1 MRLNKYISHNTKYS
15 RREADAL
22 IEAGEVTLDKRT
34 IKDFGYEVTEEDRI
48 YVKGQAIKVSNE
60 LTIIVY
66 NKPKGVLVTKKD
78 DRGRA
83 TIYHKLSGKY
93 RHFISV
99 GRLDYASEGLL
110 LLTDSPEV
118 ATALLESGLDRTY
131 NIKIDK
137 PVTEAMITAMKEG
150 LVLEDARAGAH
161 EKSKIYSME
170 FAPFTAFELRHE
182 GQSFTKLRVTISEGK
197 NRELRRFFAHFDA
210 KVLDLKR
217 VAFGG
222 IELNNLPENK
232 TRYFTRREYDDV
244 HQFMKRRKANAIA
257 EVKNEENHRKQEFK
271 NKREQEKLA
280 RKQEA
285 EKTAGTKKPFG
296 DKKNATENKKS
307 LPSKKKFVP
316 QKKKK

>member
-15 RREADAL
+15 RREADTL
-22 IEAGEVTLDKRT
+22 IEAGEVTLNK
-34 IKDFGYEVTEEDRI
+34 KPLKEFGYEVEEDDHI
-48 YVKGQAIKVSNE
+48 FVKGKAVKVTNE

-83 TIYHKLSGKY
+83 TIYHKLPGKY
-93 RHFISV
+93 RHFTPV

-110 LLTDSPEV
+110 LLTDDVEV
-118 ATALLESGLDRTY
+118 ATALMESGLDRTY
-131 NIKIDK
+131 NLKIDK
-137 PVTEAMITAMKEG
+137 PVTPAMIEAMKEG
-150 LVLEDARAGAH
+150 LVLDDARAGAH

-170 FAPFTAFELRHE
+170 FAPFAHFEVRSE
-182 GQSFTKLRVTISEGK
+182 GKNFTKLRVTITEGK
-197 NRELRRFFAHFDA
+197 NRELRRFFAHFEA

-244 HQFMKRRKANAIA
+244 HKFMKRYRTNKVSA
-257 EVKNEENHRKQEFK
+257 VKNELNAKKQEEDNKYIKEKEK
-271 NKREQEKLA
+271 NK
-280 RKQEA
+280 
-285 EKTAGTKKPFG
+285 
-296 DKKNATENKKS
+296 
-307 LPSKKKFVP
+307 KF
-316 QKKKK
+316 KYKD

>member
-15 RREADAL
+15 RREADSL
-22 IEAGEVTLDKRT
+22 IEAGEVTLNK
-34 IKDFGYEVTEEDRI
+34 KPLKEFGYEVQPDDRI
-48 YVKGQAIKVSNE
+48 FVKGKAIKVTNE

-83 TIYHKLSGKY
+83 TIYHKLPGKY
-93 RHFISV
+93 RHFTPV

-110 LLTDSPEV
+110 LLTDDVEV
-118 ATALLESGLDRTY
+118 ATALMESGLDRTY
-131 NIKIDK
+131 NLKIDK
-137 PVTEAMITAMKEG
+137 PVTNEMIEAMKEG
-150 LVLEDARAGAH
+150 LVLDDARAGAH
-161 EKSKIYSME
+161 EKSKIYAME
-170 FAPFTAFELRHE
+170 FAPFAHFEVRSE
-182 GQSFTKLRVTISEGK
+182 GKNFTKLRVTITEGK

-244 HQFMKRRKANAIA
+244 HKFMKRYRTNKMA
-257 EVKNEENHRKQEFK
+257 ETKNELNAKKQEEE
-271 NKREQEKLA
+271 NKRIKEK
-280 RKQEA
+280 E
-285 EKTAGTKKPFG
+285 
-296 DKKNATENKKS
+296 NNKKY
-307 LPSKKKFVP
+307 KYKD
-316 QKKKK
+316 

>member
-22 IEAGEVTLDKRT
+22 IEAGEVTMNKQP
-34 IKDFGYEVTEEDRI
+34 IKEFGYEVEEDDHI
-48 YVKGQAIKVSNE
+48 YVKGKAIKVTNE

-66 NKPKGVLVTKKD
+66 SKPKGVLVTKKD

-83 TIYHKLSGKY
+83 TIYHKLPGKF
-93 RHFISV
+93 RHFTPV

-110 LLTDSPEV
+110 LLTDDVEV
-118 ATALLESGLDRTY
+118 ATALMESGLDRTY
-131 NIKIDK
+131 NLKLDK
-137 PVTEAMITAMKEG
+137 PVSTQMIEAMKEG
-150 LVLEDARAGAH
+150 LVLDDARAGAH
-161 EKSKIYSME
+161 EKSKIHSME
-170 FAPFTAFELRHE
+170 FAPFAHFELRSE
-182 GQSFTKLRVTISEGK
+182 GKNFSKLRVTIKEGK

-244 HQFMKRRKANAIA
+244 HKFMKRKRANAQADIKNIA
-257 EVKNEENHRKQEFK
+257 NEI
-271 NKREQEKLA
+271 
-280 RKQEA
+280 KQEA
-285 EKTAGTKKPFG
+285 DNKYQQKLEA
-296 DKKNATENKKS
+296 KKNNKE
-307 LPSKKKFVP
+307 KKFNR
-316 QKKKK
+316 KD